1 MCVACLPV
9 VAADSL
15 GAFIP
20 GADFADVWTDK
31 GSDLDGDIDLC
42 CACAMVLTGSA
53 DICTRTSAV
62 ALNTNRLVLP
72 LLRSIQPRLSA
83 GAVL

>member
-1 MCVACLPV
+1 MACLPV

-20 GADFADVWTDK
+20 GADFADVWSDK

-53 DICTRTSAV
+53 VICTRISAV
-62 ALNTNRLVLP
+62 ALSTNRLVLP
-72 LLRSIQPRLSA
+72 RLKLVQPRLSA
-83 GAVL
+83 EAVL